1 MTSSTKNDIKNY
13 VLCGICLL
21 LVIAAAVAWYSRPPA
36 VTTEQYTP
44 LPPIKETV
52 RIKRVNVPGPKEIV
66 TVEKQVVVEKLQ
78 LPEAIS
84 RDANKQVIA
93 TGVVDP
99 YEGKTNVV
107 AIMDTAQGTSE
118 IIAKQQPLPL
128 FAFKNQKEL
137 GIRGGMAADKDGAGY
152 RGDVYGRWTFL
163 RVGSIHAAIY
173 GEMNTRPEG
182 KAMLDMSYRW

>member
-1 MTSSTKNDIKNY
+1 MTASTKNDIKNY
-13 VLCGICLL
+13 VLCGVCLL

-52 RIKRVNVPGPKEIV
+52 RIKRVSVPGPKEIV
-66 TVEKQVVVEKLQ
+66 TIEKQVVVEKLK
-78 LPEAIS
+78 LPDSIAQ
-84 RDANKQVIA
+84 DANKQVIA
-93 TGVVDP
+93 TGVVDA
-99 YEGKTNVV
+99 YEGKTNVIAV
-107 AIMDTAQGTSE
+107 MDTAQGTSE
-118 IIAKQQPLPL
+118 IIAKQQSLPL

-163 RVGSIHAAIY
+163 RVGRIHTAVY

>member
-13 VLCGICLL
+13 VLCGVCLL
-21 LVIAAAVAWYSRPPA
+21 LVIAAAVAWYSRPPV
-36 VTTEQYTP
+36 VTTEQYAP
-44 LPPIKETV
+44 LPPIRETV
-52 RIKRVNVPGPKEIV
+52 KIKRVNVPGPKEIV
-66 TVEKQVVVEKLQ
+66 TVEKQIVVEKLQ
-78 LPEAIS
+78 LPETIS

-107 AIMDTAQGTSE
+107 AVMDTAQGTSE

-128 FAFKNQKEL
+128 LAFKNQKEL
-137 GIRGGMAADKDGAGY
+137 GIRGGIAADKDGAGY

-163 RVGSIHAAIY
+163 RVGGIYAAIY
-173 GEMNTRPEG
+173 GEMSSRPEG